1 MANAHGPSLH
11 EFTINNILNVSTELY
26 SPPFAT
32 SSEMFWQL
40 RFVSESTKHPQYCE
54 LFLFAIP
61 NEHEKKGQGVWER
74 RNSCAAY
81 IYIKNSTQGYIAK
94 KAIEKQFSC
103 AEQSWGSRKF
113 CKRSLLPPN
122 IIIGVEFD
130 KCQTSTQKQKSPFPP
145 ESTSKDLVKAW
156 YRQLNNPQMAD
167 LKLVVQ
173 GQAIYASSCIL
184 SARSE
189 YFCQMLKGTW
199 MESIQSD
206 GFITIEITDF
216 TPSVV
221 LQMLE
226 FLYTNK
232 VSLGNVPTPMETL
245 VSIIAD
251 KYLIKELR
259 SICYLKIMDELT
271 VDDAAEILFSSGWK
285 WDDLKADLMKF
296 VVKNFT
302 KVRETPGFYQIM
314 QNSADYPNFAEIL
327 GEIHSSLIPSS

>member
-1 MANAHGPSLH
+1 MTSIHGPSIH

-26 SPPFAT
+26 CPPFAT

-61 NEHEKKGQGVWER
+61 NEHERKGQVVWER

-81 IYIKNSTQGYIAK
+81 IYIKHPTQGYIAK
-94 KAIEKQFSC
+94 KAIEKSFSC

-113 CKRSLLPPN
+113 CKRSLLSSN

-130 KCQTSTQKQKSPFPP
+130 KCQTSAHKQKSPFPP
-145 ESTSKDLVKAW
+145 EPTSKDLVKAW
-156 YRQLNNPQMAD
+156 HRQLNNPQMAD

-189 YFCQMLKGTW
+189 YFCQMLKGSW
-199 MESIQSD
+199 MEAVQS
-206 GFITIEITDF
+206 E
-216 TPSVV
+216 
-221 LQMLE
+221 
-226 FLYTNK
+226 
-232 VSLGNVPTPMETL
+232 
-245 VSIIAD
+245 
-251 KYLIKELR
+251 ELR

-314 QNSADYPNFAEIL
+314 QNSTLYPNFAEIL
-327 GEIHSSLIPSS
+327 GEIHSSLIPSSQ